1 MSLKISTSVLAA
13 GFVIASLAV
22 SVGPSVA
29 ADQTAASHRVGSAHH
44 RYPGRIAPGI
54 YGYAPEYGP
63 APYRFGIGP
72 GYTTNHDAWLSSGYW

>member
-29 ADQTAASHRVGSAHH
+29 ADQTAASHRVRTAHH
-44 RYPGRIAPGI
+44 RYPGRTRRASMAMLLGMAEGHTGLALDQATPL
-54 YGYAPEYGP
+54 
-63 APYRFGIGP
+63 
-72 GYTTNHDAWLSSGYW
+72 TTTHG